1 MTVGRKRE
9 RRKIHLIERQSGFP
23 CGKAGDPGMRS
34 EIVLGLFLNILF
46 WAAVVFAVV
55 FAVNWWATMWFPGRR
70 RRVRKGIGPSR
81 GKEAP
86 SQVSPAEEPE
96 AERYR
101 KAS

>member
-1 MTVGRKRE
+1 MTGGRNPGKSN
-9 RRKIHLIERQSGFP
+9 IHLMGRQSGFP
-23 CGKAGDPGMRS
+23 CGKAGDPGMS
-34 EIVLGLFLNILF
+34 TEIALGLFLNVLF
-46 WAAVVFAVV
+46 WAAVVSVVV
-55 FAVNWWATMWFPGRR
+55 FAANWWATMWFPGRR

-86 SQVSPAEEPE
+86 SQVSPVEEPE